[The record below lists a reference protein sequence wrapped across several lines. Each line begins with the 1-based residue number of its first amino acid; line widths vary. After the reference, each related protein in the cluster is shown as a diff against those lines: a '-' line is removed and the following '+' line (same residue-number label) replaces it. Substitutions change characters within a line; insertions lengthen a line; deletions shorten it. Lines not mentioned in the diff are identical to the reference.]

1 MYYIGREAISN
12 AFKHSRAA
20 KIEAELS
27 YEESF
32 VRLTVRDNGIGVE
45 PAVLDTGRI
54 GHWGF
59 PGMRERT
66 ESIGGQLSIRSD
78 VGSGTEVTLTVP
90 VSLVNPPG
98 RKGSFWRR
106 IWIFAKR
113 P

>member
-1 MYYIGREAISN
+1 
-12 AFKHSRAA
+12 
-20 KIEAELS
+20 
-27 YEESF
+27 
-32 VRLTVRDNGIGVE
+32 VRDNGIGVE
-45 PAVLDTGRI
+45 AAVLNTGRI

-66 ESIGGQLSIRSD
+66 ETIGGQLSIQSEL
-78 VGSGTEVTLTVP
+78 GSGTEVTLTVP
-90 VSLVNPPG
+90 VSLVDPPG